1 MLLLLLP
8 TRSHKTHIKIIII
21 LYNTRRMLQTA
32 TFDKVQSLFRSS
44 CSSQSVLYMI
54 QKHLHYLQYAVY
66 QNVSRVLLL
75 HIN

>member
-1 MLLLLLP
+1 
-8 TRSHKTHIKIIII
+8 
-21 LYNTRRMLQTA
+21 MLQTA